1 MKAQDILNL
10 PRSVWAKIGGEAA
23 TKIVKDSDKGYGTRE
38 GTNKRYKF
46 PEYKRHSPFWFTK
59 TLKDGTKKS
68 IYAEDYPTRKA
79 AGRAASKGVSTSK
92 QTSPPNLR
100 LTGTM
105 LNSISAQKPT
115 NIGVDIVFRD
125 GLKVKGNADN
135 GRNIFGV
142 NSENED
148 QILKNLSDVVGKNVN
163 KYAKKPINITI
174 G

>member
-1 MKAQDILNL
+1 MKGQDILNL
-10 PRSVWAKIGGEAA
+10 PRSVWAKIGGKTA
-23 TKIVKDSDKGYGTRE
+23 TKIVNDSDKGYGTRE

-46 PEYKRHSPFWFTK
+46 KAYTTQYASR
-59 TLKDGTKKS
+59 KS
-68 IYAEDYPTRKA
+68 AGKA
-79 AGRAASKGVSTSK
+79 GPKGVGTSK

-105 LNSISAQKPT
+105 LGSISAQKPT

-135 GRNIFGV
+135 GRNIFGL

>member
-10 PRSVWAKIGGEAA
+10 PRSVWAKIGGKAA

-46 PEYKRHSPFWFTK
+46 KAYTTQYASR
-59 TLKDGTKKS
+59 KS
-68 IYAEDYPTRKA
+68 AGKA
-79 AGRAASKGVSTSK
+79 GPKGVGTVK

-105 LNSISAQKPT
+105 LGSISAQKPT

-135 GRNIFGV
+135 GRNIFGL

-148 QILKNLSDVVGKNVN
+148 QILKNLSNVVGKNVN

>member
-10 PRSVWAKIGGEAA
+10 PRSVWAKIGGKAA
-23 TKIVKDSDKGYGTRE
+23 TKIVNDSDKGYGTRE

-46 PEYKRHSPFWFTK
+46 KAYTTQYASR
-59 TLKDGTKKS
+59 KS
-68 IYAEDYPTRKA
+68 AGKA
-79 AGRAASKGVSTSK
+79 GPKGVGTGK

-105 LNSISAQKPT
+105 LGSISAQKPT

-135 GRNIFGV
+135 GRNIFGL

-148 QILKNLSDVVGKNVN
+148 QILKNLSNVVGKNVN

>member
-1 MKAQDILNL
+1 VDGQMKAQDILNL
-10 PRSVWAKIGGEAA
+10 PRSVWAKIGGKAA
-23 TKIVKDSDKGYGTRE
+23 TKIVNDSDKGYGTRE

-46 PEYKRHSPFWFTK
+46 KAYTTQYASR
-59 TLKDGTKKS
+59 KS
-68 IYAEDYPTRKA
+68 AGKA
-79 AGRAASKGVSTSK
+79 GPKGVGTVK

-105 LNSISAQKPT
+105 LGSISAQKPT

-135 GRNIFGV
+135 GRNIFGL
-142 NSENED
+142 NSENEN
-148 QILKNLSDVVGKNVN
+148 QILKNLSNVVGKNVN

>member
-10 PRSVWAKIGGEAA
+10 PRSVWAKIGGKAA
-23 TKIVKDSDKGYGTRE
+23 TKIVNDSDKGYGTRE

-46 PEYKRHSPFWFTK
+46 KAYTTQYASR
-59 TLKDGTKKS
+59 KS
-68 IYAEDYPTRKA
+68 AGKA
-79 AGRAASKGVSTSK
+79 GPKGVGTVK

-105 LNSISAQKPT
+105 LGSISAQKPT

-135 GRNIFGV
+135 GRNIFGL

-148 QILKNLSDVVGKNVN
+148 RILKNLSNVVGKNVN

>member
-10 PRSVWAKIGGEAA
+10 PRSVWAKIGGRAA

-46 PEYKRHSPFWFTK
+46 KAYTTQYASR
-59 TLKDGTKKS
+59 KS
-68 IYAEDYPTRKA
+68 AGKA
-79 AGRAASKGVSTSK
+79 GPKGVGTGK

-105 LNSISAQKPT
+105 LGSISAQKPT

-135 GRNIFGV
+135 GRNIFGL

>member
-10 PRSVWAKIGGEAA
+10 PRSVWAKIGGKAA

-46 PEYKRHSPFWFTK
+46 KAYTTQYASR
-59 TLKDGTKKS
+59 KS
-68 IYAEDYPTRKA
+68 AGKA
-79 AGRAASKGVSTSK
+79 GPKGVGTGK

-105 LNSISAQKPT
+105 LGSISAQKPT

-135 GRNIFGV
+135 GRNIFGL

>member
-1 MKAQDILNL
+1 MQTFVDGQMKAQDILNL
-10 PRSVWAKIGGEAA
+10 PRSVWAKIGGKAA
-23 TKIVKDSDKGYGTRE
+23 TKIVNDSDKGYGTRE

-46 PEYKRHSPFWFTK
+46 KAYTTQYASR
-59 TLKDGTKKS
+59 KS
-68 IYAEDYPTRKA
+68 AGKA
-79 AGRAASKGVSTSK
+79 GPKGVGTVK

-105 LNSISAQKPT
+105 LGSISAQKPT

-135 GRNIFGV
+135 GRNIFGL
-142 NSENED
+142 NSENEN
-148 QILKNLSDVVGKNVN
+148 QILKNLSNVVGKNVN

>member
-1 MKAQDILNL
+1 MDGQMKAQDILNL
-10 PRSVWAKIGGEAA
+10 PRSVWAKIGGKAA
-23 TKIVKDSDKGYGTRE
+23 TKIVNDSDKGYGTRE

-46 PEYKRHSPFWFTK
+46 KAYTTQYASR
-59 TLKDGTKKS
+59 KS
-68 IYAEDYPTRKA
+68 AGKA
-79 AGRAASKGVSTSK
+79 GPKGVGTVK

-105 LNSISAQKPT
+105 LGSISAQKPT

-135 GRNIFGV
+135 GRNIFGL
-142 NSENED
+142 NSENEN
-148 QILKNLSDVVGKNVN
+148 QILKNLSNVVGKNVN

>member
-10 PRSVWAKIGGEAA
+10 PRSVWAKIGGRAA

-46 PEYKRHSPFWFTK
+46 KAYTTQYASR
-59 TLKDGTKKS
+59 KS
-68 IYAEDYPTRKA
+68 
-79 AGRAASKGVSTSK
+79 AGKAASKGVSTSK

-135 GRNIFGV
+135 GRNIFGL

-148 QILKNLSDVVGKNVN
+148 QILKNLSNVVGKNVN

>member
-10 PRSVWAKIGGEAA
+10 PRSVWAKIGGKAA

-46 PEYKRHSPFWFTK
+46 KAYTTQYASR
-59 TLKDGTKKS
+59 KS
-68 IYAEDYPTRKA
+68 AGKA
-79 AGRAASKGVSTSK
+79 GPKGVGTGK

-105 LNSISAQKPT
+105 LGSISAQKPT